1 MRQIGEI
8 ELRIHAKGEHIHRH
22 RDDVHVARAFPVA
35 EQRSL
40 DAIRPRQETH
50 LRICYAAA
58 AVVVRVEGEDDA
70 VTVFQPLVDVGNL
83 HPVDMR
89 HRHLHRRRQIDDRL
103 AVGRRLPHV
112 EHSVADLK
120 GILRLRARKA
130 LGRVLKAILRARLLR
145 QFLEEL
151 CTVHGDL
158 EDLLL

>member
-8 ELRIHAKGEHIHRH
+8 ELRIHAEGEHIHRH
-22 RDDVHVARAFPVA
+22 RDDVHVARALPVTEECA
-35 EQRSL
+35 LDTVCTREQ
-40 DAIRPRQETH
+40 PH

-112 EHSVADLK
+112 EHGVADLK

-130 LGRVLKAILRARLLR
+130 FGRVFKPIVRARLLC
-145 QFLEEL
+145 QLLEKL
-151 CTVHGDL
+151 CAVHGDL